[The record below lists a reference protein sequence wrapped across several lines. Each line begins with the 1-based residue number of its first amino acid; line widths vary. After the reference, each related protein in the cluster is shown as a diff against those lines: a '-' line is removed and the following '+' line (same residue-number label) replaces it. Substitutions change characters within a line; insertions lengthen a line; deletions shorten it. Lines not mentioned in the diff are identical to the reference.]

1 MGFGGGFGGGGRGG
15 PRGGGGRG
23 GGRGGFRGGR
33 GGGQHFDAGPPEQVV
48 GKTIFLLQLFQFFLL
63 LKSNIYPE
71 LGKFMHPSEDDLV
84 LKATVNG
91 VPYFNAGVFL
101 ENKQQVGKVD
111 DIFGPVNDYVS

>member
-1 MGFGGGFGGGGRGG
+1 
-15 PRGGGGRG
+15 
-23 GGRGGFRGGR
+23 
-33 GGGQHFDAGPPEQVV
+33 
-48 GKTIFLLQLFQFFLL
+48 
-63 LKSNIYPE
+63 
-71 LGKFMHPSEDDLV
+71 MHPSEDDLV